1 MKKNLLSAAVKGALG
16 LTAAAIMV
24 PSMPAF
30 AQSDSQDAQMV
41 EEVVVTG
48 SRIKRASNFDDAA
61 QVVVMDRQHIDATGS
76 LMVADVLRSSALN
89 SLGSFSETSGSSAQS
104 NATIDLRGLGDS
116 RTLVMVNGRRLP
128 GSPNLGAAS
137 VNLNM
142 IPMAAVERIETLADG
157 ASAVYGSD
165 AVAGAVNLIMR
176 EKFDGFEINTRHG
189 QRSND
194 DGIEESLSFITGVS
208 NDRGNITIAAE
219 WDRRDPIYD
228 GDRDYTA
235 AWQKDFNG
243 DGVIDIYSESD
254 GISYYG
260 AAWEIYDPNTN
271 YYDLQAATDCS
282 SENGFVG
289 VMSAEVGLG
298 GGPGTTVCGYA
309 YANVSANKAE
319 LNRVN
324 TYMNASYELTDQV
337 EFYTNVLFS
346 KVDSFGRYAPPAA
359 PWINPPADYATNPI
373 DVDGLLASG
382 DITPEYELT
391 GYYRWTNIGPRDN
404 FVSDQQYDFVAG
416 FRGDINANVSYD
428 AYAQRSRYTSKE
440 NGYYYLSYPG
450 LDYVLNNGID
460 PFSPE
465 GAAAMKATTTQ
476 DNYTALSKVYG
487 QLQFAAG
494 DWFSAGETQILVGS
508 EAFTLDYS
516 NQYDAA
522 SEAGLVG
529 GSSGNSSAGDRDV
542 YAVFAEAVIPVTEKL
557 ELNPA
562 VRYDN
567 YSDFGTAVSPTIAA
581 TFMATEDLSFR
592 ARAGKGFRAPALS
605 DLYGPVTFSAETA
618 TSNAGVKRQWDTYY
632 SSNENVD
639 AETSTSF
646 SVGGNWAFAE
656 GWSVD
661 VGYWSVEVEDA
672 ISTPS
677 VQEIFWAMGA
687 GIDLDPAS
695 GVSFTGT
702 GTGPDTKFYS
712 SPTNA
717 GTLDVSGIDLRLN
730 GVIDTSFGQFTTS
743 SLVTHT
749 LSYETDAYF
758 LGPVTDRAGLN
769 EYPDLKAQLLFGW
782 NMDSHSVN
790 LTVDYTGKHDQETII
805 VNRLPEASGTDL
817 DSWTT
822 LNLAYGFDA
831 GTLGKIKIGARNL
844 TNEDPVLDK
853 DGLFSMAE
861 LYDNTGR
868 VWYAEY
874 KKDF

>member
-16 LTAAAIMV
+16 LTAAAIMI
-24 PSMPAF
+24 PAMPAF
-30 AQSDSQDAQMV
+30 AQEDAQLV

-48 SRIKRASNFDDAA
+48 SRIKRTNFEEAA
-61 QVVVMDRQHIDATGS
+61 QVVVMDRQHIEATGS

-128 GSPNLGAAS
+128 GSPNLGAAT

-176 EKFDGFEINTRHG
+176 DKFDGLEFNVRHG
-189 QRSND
+189 ERSED
-194 DGIEESLSFITGVS
+194 DGIEESFSLITGVS
-208 NDRGNITIAAE
+208 SDRGNITIAAE

-228 GDRDYTA
+228 RDRAYTA
-235 AWQKDFNG
+235 PWQKDFNG
-243 DGVIDIYSESD
+243 DGVIDIYSETD

-260 AAWEIYDPNTN
+260 AAWEIFDKNTK

-289 VMSAEVGLG
+289 PLSAEVGLG

-309 YANVSANKAE
+309 YGNVSANKAE

-324 TYMNASYELTDQV
+324 TYLTASYELSDQV
-337 EFYTNVLFS
+337 EFYTSALFS
-346 KVDSFGRYAPPAA
+346 KVDSWGRYAPPAA
-359 PWINPPADYATNPI
+359 DWIDPPKDYATNPI

-382 DITPEYELT
+382 AITPDYELT
-391 GYYRWTNIGPRDN
+391 GYYRWTNVGARDN
-404 FVSDQQYDFVAG
+404 FVADQQYDFVAG
-416 FRGDINANVSYD
+416 FRGDVTSDVSYD
-428 AYAQRSRYTSKE
+428 VYAQRSRYSAKE
-440 NGYYYLSYPG
+440 FGYYYLSYTG
-450 LDYVLNNGID
+450 LDYVLNNDID
-460 PFSPE
+460 PFSEE
-465 GAAAMKATTTQ
+465 GGAAMKATTTQ
-476 DNYTALSKVYG
+476 DNYTQLSKMYG
-487 QLQFAAG
+487 QLQFGAG
-494 DWFSAGETQILVGS
+494 EWFGAGETQVLVGG
-508 EAFTLDYS
+508 EAFTVEYQ
-516 NQYDAA
+516 NKYDAA

-529 GSSGNSSAGDRDV
+529 GSSGNSSTGDRDV
-542 YAVFAEAVIPVTEKL
+542 MAVFAEAIIPVTDQL

-562 VRYDN
+562 IRYDD
-567 YSDFGTAVSPTIAA
+567 YSDFGTAVSPTISATFAA
-581 TFMATEDLSFR
+581 TDTLSFR

-605 DLYGPVTFSAETA
+605 DLYGPVTFSSETA
-618 TSNAGVKRQWDTYY
+618 TSNEGVKRQWETYI
-632 SSNENVD
+632 SSNEKVD

-646 SVGGNWAFAE
+646 SMGGNWEFVD

-661 VGYWSVEVEDA
+661 LGYWQVEVEDA
-672 ISTPS
+672 IVTPEI
-677 VQEIFWAMGA
+677 QEIFWAMGA
-687 GIDLDPAS
+687 GINLDPAG
-695 GVSFTGT
+695 GVYYTGS
-702 GTGPDTKFYS
+702 GTGPDTKFYTA
-712 SPTNA
+712 PTNA
-717 GTLDVSGIDLRLN
+717 GILDVSGIDFRVN
-730 GVIDTSFGQFTTS
+730 GLVDTSFGQFTVN
-743 SLVTHT
+743 SLLTHT

-769 EYPDLKAQLLFGW
+769 EYPDLKAQVVLGW
-782 NMDSHSVN
+782 MLDNHTLN
-790 LTVDYTGKHDQETII
+790 LTVDYTGQHDEETII
-805 VNRLPEASGTDL
+805 VDRKPQASGTDL

-822 LNLAYGFDA
+822 LNMSYGFDA
-831 GTLGKIKIGARNL
+831 GTLGKIKVGARNL
-844 TNEDPVLDK
+844 TNEEPVLDK

-874 KKDF
+874 KKEF